1 MSLLPDLESL
11 LRSVGYRI
19 IQHSAAPFLVE
30 FEDHSLFGFVA
41 EYDSIPDLL
50 KGWKKAEELFLTV
63 HAPSI
68 RRADQKAWNCYSVHI
83 TSAVATESESRSL
96 LAIEEDFK
104 STRKIARAA
113 LSSRKD
119 LIHALGPLLPLHSF
133 VTPERQVLQPD
144 LHSRLHEWPPAAVE
158 ALLGDSTAAD
168 ILTLLMG
175 AK

>member
-1 MSLLPDLESL
+1 
-11 LRSVGYRI
+11 V
-19 IQHSAAPFLVE
+19 A
-30 FEDHSLFGFVA
+30 FEDHSLLGFVA
-41 EYDSIPDLL
+41 EYDSIRNLFE
-50 KGWKKAEELFLTV
+50 GWKKTEEVFLKV
-63 HAPSI
+63 HAPSL

-119 LIHALGPLLPLHSF
+119 LIHALGPLLPLQSL
-133 VTPERQVLQPD
+133 VTPERQVLQRD
-144 LHSRLHEWPPAAVE
+144 LQGRFHDWPQVAVD
-158 ALLGDSTAAD
+158 ALLGDSTTED